1 MSKPNSGWTVV
12 DATLPVL
19 VYEYTFAPG
28 AHSNTLAVGGPEG
41 LVVFSA
47 PSRPKDEAFAELETH
62 GKVRALVAPNAF
74 HHLGLP
80 AWKARYPD
88 ASVFAP
94 AQSVARV
101 EKKTKIQGIRPISEA
116 AALVGPA
123 VTLTDMP
130 FYRTGEVLV
139 RITTATDLIWYLTD
153 LVLNMPELPKP
164 FPIHQLF
171 KWTKSGPGLR
181 PNGVGPVFM
190 VKDRP
195 ALYRWMREE
204 IRKAPPTML
213 LPCHG
218 PKVVLDPPGKQLL
231 DILPGG

>member
-1 MSKPNSGWTVV
+1 MSKPNSGWTVI

-28 AHSNTLAVGGPEG
+28 AHSNALAVGGPEG
-41 LVVFSA
+41 LVVFSP
-47 PSRPKDEAFAELETH
+47 PSRPKDETFAELEKH
-62 GKVRALVAPNAF
+62 GKVRALVASNAL

-88 ASVFAP
+88 APVFAP
-94 AQSVARV
+94 AQSIARV
-101 EKKTKIQGIRPISEA
+101 EKKSGIKGIRPIREA
-116 AALVGPA
+116 SALVDPA
-123 VTLTDMP
+123 VELVDMP

-139 RITTATDLIWYLTD
+139 RITTATGLIWCITD
-153 LVLNMPELPKP
+153 LVLNLAELPKP
-164 FPIHQLF
+164 FPIHQIF

-181 PNGVGPVFM
+181 PNGVGPLYM

-195 ALYRWMREE
+195 SLYRWMRDE

-213 LPCHG
+213 LLAHG
-218 PKVVLDPPGKQLL
+218 DAVVLDPPGKQLL